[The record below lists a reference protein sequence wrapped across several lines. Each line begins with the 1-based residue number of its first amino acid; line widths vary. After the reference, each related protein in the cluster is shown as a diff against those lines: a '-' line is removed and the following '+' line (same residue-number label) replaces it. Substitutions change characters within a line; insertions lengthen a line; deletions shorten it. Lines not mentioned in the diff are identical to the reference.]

1 MRLSDRTKSS
11 RQRGASLVEFC
22 FTIPVLL
29 LVAGSTVD
37 LSRYMRFL
45 QVTTFVSQE
54 TAEQIYRKCSDITI
68 YNPADINT
76 TYNPADIN
84 TTSLPINK
92 ALTESAITSCVER
105 LQLGAQELLNASV
118 GRAAVSSKVF
128 RWQITHTSPLESC
141 ADVET
146 LSTDNVS
153 VMYAKADV
161 DCDDAENEA
170 DDTTDTTS
178 DDTSANQSPNDN
190 TKSKRSSIIRRDDD
204 ESNYEKSRS
213 KLDDDET
220 EEKLAL
226 EDDGVEL
233 QPTGIYQTK
242 STSGTQKLLVSPS
255 TLCQK
260 SRVATV
266 EVAYAFEPI
275 VKFLPHMMI
284 KFNTD
289 GSQRETTAL

>member
-1 MRLSDRTKSS
+1 MRHCSHKTCG
-11 RQRGASLVEFC
+11 RQQGASLVEFC
-22 FTIPVLL
+22 FTVPVLL
-29 LVAGSTVD
+29 LIAGATVD

-45 QVTTFVSQE
+45 QITTFVSQE
-54 TAEQIYRKCSDITI
+54 TTEQIYRQCSDITI
-68 YNPADINT
+68 YTPADINT
-76 TYNPADIN
+76 RSLQIN
-84 TTSLPINK
+84 QGM
-92 ALTESAITSCVER
+92 TESAIQSCVER
-105 LQLGAQELLNASV
+105 LQLGAQELLNATV

-128 RWQITHTSPLESC
+128 RWKITETSPSATC
-141 ADVET
+141 GDVTT
-146 LSTDNVS
+146 LSAADVS

-161 DCDDAENEA
+161 DCDDAENENEND
-170 DDTTDTTS
+170 DDTT
-178 DDTSANQSPNDN
+178 
-190 TKSKRSSIIRRDDD
+190 SKKSSIIRRDDD
-204 ESNYEKSRS
+204 ENNYEKSRS
-213 KLDDDET
+213 KLDDDEQ

-242 STSGTQKLLVSPS
+242 STSGTQKLLISPS

>member
-1 MRLSDRTKSS
+1 MRNGCKKRCS

-68 YNPADINT
+68 YT
-76 TYNPADIN
+76 PADIN
-84 TTSLPINK
+84 TTSLTINQ

-105 LQLGAQELLNASV
+105 LQLGSQELLNASV

-128 RWQITHTSPLESC
+128 RWRITDTSPSTSC
-141 ADVET
+141 GSVTT
-146 LSTDNVS
+146 LSSANVS

-161 DCDDAENEA
+161 DCDDAEIGGINTPVA
-170 DDTTDTTS
+170 TPAS
-178 DDTSANQSPNDN
+178 GSPNV
-190 TKSKRSSIIRRDDD
+190 TKSKKSSIIRRDDD
-204 ESNYEKSRS
+204 ERNYEKSRS

-226 EDDGVEL
+226 EDDGVDL
-233 QPTGIYQTK
+233 QSTGIYQTK
-242 STSGTQKLLVSPS
+242 STSGVARLLVSPS

-266 EVAYAFEPI
+266 EVSYAFEPI
-275 VKFLPHMMI
+275 VKFLPHIMI
-284 KFNTD
+284 KLNTD

>member
-1 MRLSDRTKSS
+1 MRNGSKKRCG

-22 FTIPVLL
+22 FTMPVLL
-29 LVAGSTVD
+29 VVAGATVD

-45 QVTTFVSQE
+45 QITTFVSQE
-54 TAEQIYRKCSDITI
+54 TAEQIYRQCSDITI
-68 YNPADINT
+68 YKPADIT
-76 TYNPADIN
+76 
-84 TTSLPINK
+84 TTSLQIDG
-92 ALTESAITSCVER
+92 AATESAITSCVER

-141 ADVET
+141 PDVTT

-170 DDTTDTTS
+170 DDTTS

-190 TKSKRSSIIRRDDD
+190 TKSKTSSIIRRDDD

>member
-1 MRLSDRTKSS
+1 MLNGSKKRCS

-29 LVAGSTVD
+29 LVAGATVD

-45 QVTTFVSQE
+45 QITTFVSQE
-54 TAEQIYRKCSDITI
+54 TAEQIYRQCSDITI
-68 YNPADINT
+68 YSP
-76 TYNPADIN
+76 PDIN
-84 TTSLPINK
+84 TTSLQINK
-92 ALTESAITSCVER
+92 AMTESAVTSCVQR

-128 RWQITHTSPLESC
+128 RWQITDTSPSTSC
-141 ADVET
+141 GNVET
-146 LSTDNVS
+146 LSTANVS

-161 DCDDAENEA
+161 DCDDAENER
-170 DDTTDTTS
+170 DDSDGDDANEQRTTDSS
-178 DDTSANQSPNDN
+178 DDN
-190 TKSKRSSIIRRDDD
+190 TKSKKSSIIRRDDN
-204 ESNYEKSRS
+204 ERNYDKSRS
-213 KLDDDET
+213 KLDEDEQ

-242 STSGTQKLLVSPS
+242 STSGTARLLVSPS

-284 KFNTD
+284 KLNTD

>member
-1 MRLSDRTKSS
+1 MRLSDRTKWR

-54 TAEQIYRKCSDITI
+54 TAEQIYRQCSDITI
-68 YNPADINT
+68 YTPADIS
-76 TYNPADIN
+76 
-84 TTSLPINK
+84 TTSLTINQ
-92 ALTESAITSCVER
+92 AMTEGAITSCVER
-105 LQLGAQELLNASV
+105 LQLGAQELLNATV

-128 RWQITHTSPLESC
+128 RWQITQTSPSTSC
-141 ADVET
+141 GSVTT
-146 LSTDNVS
+146 LSSANVS

-161 DCDDAENEA
+161 DCDDAENGGINTPVA
-170 DDTTDTTS
+170 TPAS
-178 DDTSANQSPNDN
+178 GSPN
-190 TKSKRSSIIRRDDD
+190 KSKKSSIIRRDDD
-204 ESNYEKSRS
+204 ERNYEKSRS
-213 KLDDDET
+213 SLDDDET

-226 EDDGVEL
+226 EDDGVDL

-242 STSGTQKLLVSPS
+242 STSGTPRLLVSPS

-284 KFNTD
+284 KLNTD

>member
-68 YNPADINT
+68 YDPPDLT
-76 TYNPADIN
+76 
-84 TTSLPINK
+84 TTSLRINQSM
-92 ALTESAITSCVER
+92 TESAISSCVSG
-105 LQLGAQELLNASV
+105 LQTGAQQLLNASV

-128 RWQITHTSPLESC
+128 RWKITETSASANCNNIQALPSS
-141 ADVET
+141 D
-146 LSTDNVS
+146 VS
-153 VMYAKADV
+153 VVLAKADV
-161 DCDDAENEA
+161 DCDDPETER
-170 DDTTDTTS
+170 DDEGP
-178 DDTSANQSPNDN
+178 DDNGAQNSHTGK
-190 TKSKRSSIIRRDDD
+190 KSTILERDDD
-204 ESNYEKSRS
+204 KVRSGKNRSNLDEETRG
-213 KLDDDET
+213 KLET
-220 EEKLAL
+220 
-226 EDDGVEL
+226 DGVRL
-233 QPTGIYQTK
+233 TTSGIYQTK
-242 STSGTQKLLVSPS
+242 STSGVARLLVSPS

-266 EVAYAFEPI
+266 EVSYAFEPI
-275 VKFLPHMMI
+275 VKFLPHIMI
-284 KFNTD
+284 KLNTD